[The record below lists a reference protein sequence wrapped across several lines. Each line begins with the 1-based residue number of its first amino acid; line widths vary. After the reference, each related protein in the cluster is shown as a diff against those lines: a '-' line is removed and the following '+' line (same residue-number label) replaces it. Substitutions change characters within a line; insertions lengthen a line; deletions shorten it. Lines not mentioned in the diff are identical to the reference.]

1 MPRVLPSASEAEASL
16 LGTMMVYPNAARM
29 AIEEGLTE
37 DDFFLDP
44 NRRIFQAA
52 RNLYS
57 TGHPI
62 DLTTVSTRLQDMEI
76 LDKVGGIAY
85 LTELTDAAVTSAN
98 TKSYVTLIK
107 DKAVM
112 RRMIETASAV
122 VEEGYSGQEDVNEF
136 LDRAEKEILNV
147 SRNRRTGE
155 FKDPDTLMNEVLA
168 NIQKMSDAKSDI
180 TGMKTGFTDLD
191 HTLHGLQRGDL
202 IIVAARPSM
211 GKTAVALNLA
221 MNVAAYQ
228 QDGDRKSVV

>member
-1 MPRVLPSASEAEASL
+1 
-16 LGTMMVYPNAARM
+16 MMVYPNAARM

-136 LDRAEKEILNV
+136 LDRAEKEILKV
-147 SRNRRTGE
+147 TGRGTSFDFTPIGKLVIDVFEKVEKRSQEKRR
-155 FKDPDTLMNEVLA
+155 PVLT
-168 NIQKMSDAKSDI
+168 KK
-180 TGMKTGFTDLD
+180 
-191 HTLHGLQRGDL
+191 
-202 IIVAARPSM
+202 P
-211 GKTAVALNLA
+211 
-221 MNVAAYQ
+221 
-228 QDGDRKSVV
+228 